1 MAKAADLINGTLDT
15 LELFRSDSEW
25 QKHYKYT
32 ADIAALHDISIS
44 SPRPQRQKQ
53 LSRRLDDVIIME
65 TTGARNVMENSENFK
80 INLYFPILDG
90 IILELRNRFD
100 NKNLGLMRAI
110 QCCDPSSP
118 QFLDI
123 NHLLPLVE
131 SYSCLNKDYLTMECT
146 LAKRTLQNKEM
157 KNINDVLQEVYQLR
171 AAFPT
176 LVKLLQIA
184 LTIAVSTAECERSF
198 SALKRIKTFLRS
210 TMSEQRLTDLALL
223 SVEKQLSQRLSLDKV
238 VDRFAATDKNR
249 RNVLI

>member
-1 MAKAADLINGTLDT
+1 
-15 LELFRSDSEW
+15 
-25 QKHYKYT
+25 
-32 ADIAALHDISIS
+32 
-44 SPRPQRQKQ
+44 
-53 LSRRLDDVIIME
+53 
-65 TTGARNVMENSENFK
+65 
-80 INLYFPILDG
+80 
-90 IILELRNRFD
+90 
-100 NKNLGLMRAI
+100 
-110 QCCDPSSP
+110 
-118 QFLDI
+118 
-123 NHLLPLVE
+123 
-131 SYSCLNKDYLTMECT
+131 MECT

-198 SALKRIKTFLRS
+198 SALKCIKTFLRS

-223 SVEKQLSQRLSLDKV
+223 SVEKQLSQRLLLDEV